1 MIRLQDAEK
10 YYATGAEPIHVLRG
24 ISLQIEAG
32 EFVSIMG
39 PSGSGKST
47 LMNILGCLDTL
58 DRGTYELDHS
68 RVDTVGRQ
76 EQAKIR
82 NRKFGFV
89 FQQFN
94 LIPRLSA
101 LRNVELPMIYG
112 RRPVAERRQRAY
124 QALCRVGLEERCSH
138 TPARLSGGQQQ
149 RVAIARA
156 LVNDPDIIIAD
167 EPTGSLDSQA
177 GEEIM
182 KIFSELH
189 AQGKLIIMVT
199 HEHDIAAHAKRII
212 RLRDGLLADDIR
224 Q

>member
-1 MIRLQDAEK
+1 MIRLEGAEK
-10 YYATGAEPIHVLRG
+10 YYTTGAEPIHVLRG
-24 ISLQIEAG
+24 ISLHIASG

-58 DRGTYELDHS
+58 DKGTYELDRR
-68 RVDTVGRQ
+68 RVDTVNNS

-112 RRPVAERRQRAY
+112 RLPLAERQQRAR
-124 QALCRVGLEERCSH
+124 QALHRVGLGDRCSH

-156 LVNDPDIIIAD
+156 LVNDPDVIIAD
-167 EPTGSLDSQA
+167 EPTGSLDSHA

-182 KIFSELH
+182 NIFSELH

-199 HEHDIAAHAKRII
+199 HEHDIAAYAERII
-212 RLRDGLLADDIR
+212 RLRDGVIAEDLR